1 MLASVRLSQVRN
13 DEARAAL
20 EHSLQLWSNKDPGD
34 PSIPIY
40 DTRLALV
47 KLLLEVQLY
56 AEAFNVLEGLQKEND
71 QSVDLWYL
79 WGWSYYCLGDEQELP
94 EEERKHHWEDARDCL
109 ETAIKVLFDRLY
121 YLVLR
126 TINCKRMGSSR
137 SLRPPS
143 STLSHRT
150 DVLTLPLL

>member
-1 MLASVRLSQVRN
+1 MDSFETDAEQKCEHYLNAAQLADPNCAEVYQMLASVRLSQVRN

-20 EHSLQLWSNKDPGD
+20 EHSMRLWIDKDPLD

-47 KLLLEVQLY
+47 KLLLELHLY

-79 WGWSYYCLGDEQELP
+79 WGWTFYCLGEETELP
-94 EEERKHHWEDARDCL
+94 EEERKQHWDDARDCL
-109 ETAIKVLFDRLY
+109 ETAVKV
-121 YLVLR
+121 
-126 TINCKRMGSSR
+126 S
-137 SLRPPS
+137 
-143 STLSHRT
+143 
-150 DVLTLPLL
+150 